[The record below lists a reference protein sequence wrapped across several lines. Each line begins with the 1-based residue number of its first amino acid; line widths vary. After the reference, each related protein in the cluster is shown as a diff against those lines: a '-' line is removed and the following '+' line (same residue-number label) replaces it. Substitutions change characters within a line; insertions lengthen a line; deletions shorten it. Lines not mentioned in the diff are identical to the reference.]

1 MTRSAQIARA
11 ATTAIFY
18 VPGVFL
24 YRYFEHHHIPQW
36 NDLPG
41 VLITAF
47 FFTAGIFAWERY
59 LERSRER
66 RLSV

>member
-1 MTRSAQIARA
+1 MPDHAALNRATLIDTTKCIGCRSCQVSCKA
-11 ATTAIFY
+11 
-18 VPGVFL
+18 
-24 YRYFEHHHIPQW
+24 W